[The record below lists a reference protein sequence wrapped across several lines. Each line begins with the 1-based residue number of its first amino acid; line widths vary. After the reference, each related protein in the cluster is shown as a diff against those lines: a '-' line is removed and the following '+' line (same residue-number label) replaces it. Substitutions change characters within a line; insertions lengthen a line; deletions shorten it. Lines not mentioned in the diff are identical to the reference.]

1 MNKSTLIC
9 LLLLALLSAQTF
21 SLSYNKEEHLISH
34 NSHPNSREEHI
45 YMAKTA
51 EKVER
56 YEDMVDSMKK
66 VVASD
71 ANLNV

>member
-34 NSHPNSREEHI
+34 NYDKTIRSRI
-45 YMAKTA
+45 APFRYLGARLAKEA
-51 EKVER
+51 
-56 YEDMVDSMKK
+56 KK
-66 VVASD
+66 E
-71 ANLNV
+71 LR